1 MIPPGNAPKDGLR
14 FAKFLAVGVLNTL
27 FGYAVYLALLWSGFA
42 PQAALAMAFAIGVLW
57 NFFTHARLVFQT
69 EGLVRLPVYVAVYGA
84 IYLTN
89 RWLLAEALAA
99 GYGPEL
105 AQGVLTILMAAL
117 SFLGVGAALTGRVP
131 FLGWSLPA
139 PFGPPK

>member
-1 MIPPGNAPKDGLR
+1 MSSPSQSQDRLR
-14 FAKFLAVGVLNTL
+14 LIKFLAVGVLNTL
-27 FGYAVYLALLWSGFA
+27 VGYGIYLTLLWVGLGPQLAL
-42 PQAALAMAFAIGVLW
+42 ALAFALGVIW

-69 EGLVRLPVYVAVYGA
+69 EGLTRLPLYISIYGL

-105 AQGVLTILMAAL
+105 AQGILTILMAAL